1 MTLRCFSVRQA
12 EATEKNRASRLLSV
26 FPMEG
31 VLYKKRT
38 HVILLL

>member
-12 EATEKNRASRLLSV
+12 EATEKSGLRLLSV
-26 FPMEG
+26 FPMGG

-38 HVILLL
+38 HVTLLL